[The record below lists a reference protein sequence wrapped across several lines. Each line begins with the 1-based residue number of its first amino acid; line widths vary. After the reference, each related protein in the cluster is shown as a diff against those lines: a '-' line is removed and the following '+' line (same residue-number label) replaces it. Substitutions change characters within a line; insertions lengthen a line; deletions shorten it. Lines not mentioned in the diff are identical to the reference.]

1 MNRLLSL
8 FFALLL
14 VRTAV
19 AAPVPDG
26 FLFEKNDHFLTP
38 SESLFFTYALEKG
51 DEAELRN
58 GIEFRIDDL
67 AGNTVAEGEAAGF
80 ERRGCLAVFRLLT
93 PEQSAQLKP
102 GWHTLAVRIAGG
114 EAGNDFFRMKFYV
127 RGGEF
132 ARRVVYLLDCVTPEG
147 FAFWL
152 NGRGQLIEPLR
163 DFPEQGRPDCVVVS
177 SFTPL
182 PEKTLGE
189 LKRFVQSGGT
199 ALFFGVNHS
208 RLDELNPL
216 KLNRA
221 DLYPQSPKKSADGS
235 LVYLLNAELADGA
248 ELLKAAG
255 DGSPEIAVKPFGK
268 GRVVAYAGGLK
279 PGAGYDRM
287 IYPYGLGI
295 QVDPTPPERFRAAAP
310 DAGGFREGISRNNFG
325 RFGWLNDDRINAI
338 GLQPDQTFRMWDVDR
353 DSFGVS
359 FSGSHTP
366 GKLAALETGWL
377 GKSMLGTGG
386 RWGQG
391 TEIVWGLGTPGVLLR
406 NPDADKVSIESP
418 MLATLAYP
426 VKGGTRAISLEPGA
440 MVDLKG
446 LSSNWFLVWKRTDQ
460 YDAWPLLITFNR
472 KISAARMNGRHL
484 EIDFAKRGVDLA
496 VMPLAGIKHYT
507 PAETAGW
514 EQALPADIAA
524 RCARWSR
531 IQAARTVGCIER
543 YKLDKKNGT
552 VLIRNDF
559 DYLVIPNDWGV
570 EPEYVAPVPPL
581 LPLYAKS
588 GNVKFADGTAD
599 LDYATLQGPL
609 HGVSGKRSEYTLAI
623 PEVDYPLPVTAAD
636 PHLELPVNKVLFE
649 RITEHLAEPGLSYI
663 PSDYGIVERREKTV
677 YPERELR
684 EATSMKPGPEAA
696 EWNYIDLHRTL
707 GGVAG
712 NLMFK
717 PYLDGVRGYG
727 DTRARLNAKI
737 ARNIRRDIEFFQYKT
752 FLRYRQEPFTG
763 AWYLMAFIAPVR
775 FNDGYWMF
783 HDMNETAGIFLQ
795 TLGLYSRVVGD
806 RPFFESNE
814 PYIDLVMSN
823 YRVSNDWSWMA
834 SNAVEWGMGNNIDML
849 NAELSGWAGMVRIK
863 EFLGKP
869 DEADFGRYMA
879 AKAGA
884 STGARLLMS
893 EFYNSLNFPIPPHL
907 APVIHEMADVEQ
919 AGRKD
924 AYLPLGVSQGYGEG
938 WPSLWP
944 TSISKGLL
952 NHFIDGK
959 DFYSTSK
966 GVPVELLAFYRSN
979 EALAEPLRKY
989 EAAFRDAAYA
999 AKAPYLYSRTAGN
1012 AYLKSP
1018 RDRADLERMLYRT
1031 FTMPG
1036 CSANALGAG
1045 LADWETPA
1053 MVILLDLLRE
1063 SAAEDRRAGQLPFGD
1078 ERAGTF
1084 QWETAGPKNAA
1095 SASKVRTV
1103 RAADEPEN
1111 VADGAVSTRIELAAP
1126 AGSESP
1132 AAFTRFDAAAA
1143 ARKKCTAVSFRYKAE
1158 TPGSL
1163 RIALPN
1169 RDWTRRAE
1177 AVLPLDGNAAGW
1189 RTVRLEF
1196 ERDFKFG
1203 RNGMKPE
1210 ELRGEIFLYNASGAP
1225 VKFIIDDL
1233 RLEP

>member
-418 MLATLAYP
+418 MPATLAYP

-446 LSSNWFLVWKRTDQ
+446 LSSNWFLVWKRTDK
-460 YDAWPLLITFNR
+460 YDAWPLLFTFSR
-472 KISAARMNGRHL
+472 KISAARMNGKYL

-795 TLGLYSRVVGD
+795 TLGLYSRIMGD
-806 RPFFESNE
+806 PVFFASNE
-814 PYIDLVMSN
+814 PYIDLFMSN
-823 YRVSNDWSWMA
+823 LLVSHDWAWMG
-834 SNAVEWGMGNNIDML
+834 SSAVEWGMGNNIDML
-849 NAELSGWAGMVRIK
+849 NAELSGCAGMVRIK
-863 EFLGKP
+863 ESLGRT

-893 EFYNSLNFPIPPHL
+893 DFYNSLNFPVPAHL
-907 APVIHEMADVEQ
+907 EPVIHEMAGAGQ
-919 AGRKD
+919 AESGKGR
-924 AYLPLGVSQGYGEG
+924 YLPLGVAQGYGEG

-944 TSISKGLL
+944 TAVTPGLL
-952 NHFIDGK
+952 KHFFDGK

-966 GVPVELLAFYRSN
+966 GVPAELLAFYRSN
-979 EALAEPLRKY
+979 EALAGPLREFEAKFR
-989 EAAFRDAAYA
+989 EAAYRER
-999 AKAPYLYSRTAGN
+999 APYLYSRIAGN
-1012 AYLKSP
+1012 AGLKSP
-1018 RDRADLERMLYRT
+1018 YDRADLERMLLRT
-1031 FTMPG
+1031 LSMPG
-1036 CSANALGAG
+1036 CSAQSLGAG
-1045 LADWETPA
+1045 TADWETTA
-1053 MVILLDLLRE
+1053 MVILLDLLARNAGEIPAAGIAPAAGRE
-1063 SAAEDRRAGQLPFGD
+1063 KDDAAGWEVTGD
-1078 ERAGTF
+1078 GSGHAVI
-1084 QWETAGPKNAA
+1084 W
-1095 SASKVRTV
+1095 SV
-1103 RAADEPEN
+1103 DEPEN
-1111 VADGAVSTRIELAAP
+1111 VADGPASACLDLAA
-1126 AGSESP
+1126 ASGGKTS
-1132 AAFTRFDAAAA
+1132 AAFFRFDRQAI
-1143 ARKKCTAVSFRYKAE
+1143 RENGFRAVSFLVKSE
-1158 TPGSL
+1158 TPGML
-1163 RIALPN
+1163 RLVLPD
-1169 RDWTRRAE
+1169 RDWTREAA
-1177 AVLPLDGNAAGW
+1177 AVLPIDGETKTW
-1189 RTVRLEF
+1189 KRVRLEL
-1196 ERDFKFG
+1196 ERDFK
-1203 RNGMKPE
+1203 MKASGIAPE
-1210 ELRGEIFLYNASGAP
+1210 NLRGELFLYNSGATP
-1225 VKFIIDDL
+1225 VRIYIDGF
-1233 RLEP
+1233 RFEP

>member
-1 MNRLLSL
+1 MKRLFAGISAL
-8 FFALLL
+8 FVL
-14 VRTAV
+14 
-19 AAPVPDG
+19 AASGAMVPDG
-26 FLFEKNDHFLTP
+26 FHFEKNDHFLTP
-38 SESLFFTYALEKG
+38 SESLSFTYRFQDGDDSALREG
-51 DEAELRN
+51 VDY
-58 GIEFRIDDL
+58 RIFDL
-67 AGNTVAEGEAAGF
+67 ANRQLAAGVARAF
-80 ERRGCLAVFRLLT
+80 EKQGRLAVYRLLT
-93 PEQSAQLKP
+93 PKQVSALKS
-102 GWHTLAVRIAGG
+102 GWHTLEIKPAADKQ
-114 EAGNDFFRMKFYV
+114 AAYFRMKFYV
-127 RGGEF
+127 RSGKF
-132 ARRVVYLLDCVTPEG
+132 AHRVVYLLDSVTPEG
-147 FAFWL
+147 FAFWI
-152 NGRGQLIEPLR
+152 NGDGNLIEPLR
-163 DFPEQGRPDCVVVS
+163 DFPEQGKPDCVVVS
-177 SFTPL
+177 SYAPL
-182 PEKTLGE
+182 PESKFE
-189 LKRFVQSGGT
+189 ALKSYVANGGT
-199 ALFFGVNHS
+199 ALFFGVNHPQ
-208 RLDELNPL
+208 LDELNPL
-216 KLNRA
+216 KLNRGS
-221 DLYPQSPKKSADGS
+221 LYPAAPKRDHAGNPA
-235 LVYLLNAELADGA
+235 YLLNASTA
-248 ELLKAAG
+248 EDAKLLQAAS
-255 DGSPEIAVKPFGK
+255 DGSPEIAEKRFGS
-268 GRVVAYAGGLK
+268 GRVIAYAGALK
-279 PGAGYDRM
+279 PGAGYDGM
-287 IYPYGLGI
+287 IYPYGLGLKA
-295 QVDPTPPERFRAAAP
+295 ERQAPAVFRAAAP
-310 DAGGFREGISRNNFG
+310 DADGFREGISRNNFG

-338 GLQPDQTFRMWDVDR
+338 SIRPEQTFRMWDVDQ
-353 DSFGVS
+353 DYFGVS

-531 IQAARTVGCIER
+531 IQAARTVGCTER

-623 PEVDYPLPVTAAD
+623 PEVDYPLPVTATD
-636 PHLELPVNKVLFE
+636 PRLDLAANKALFE
-649 RITEHLAEPGLSYI
+649 RITEHLAEPKLGYI
-663 PSDYGIVERREKTV
+663 APGFSVVERKKERI

-684 EATSMKPGPEAA
+684 EATSSKSGPEAA

-707 GGVAG
+707 GGVTG

-717 PYLDGVRGYG
+717 PYLDGVRGYD

-814 PYIDLVMSN
+814 PYIDLFMSN
-823 YRVSNDWSWMA
+823 YLVSNDWSWMA